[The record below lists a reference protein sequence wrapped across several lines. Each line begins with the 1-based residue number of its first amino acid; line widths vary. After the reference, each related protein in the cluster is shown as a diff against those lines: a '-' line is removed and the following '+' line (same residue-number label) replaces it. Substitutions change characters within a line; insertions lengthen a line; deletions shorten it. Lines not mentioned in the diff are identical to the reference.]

1 MDEQDR
7 LRAETRQ
14 SWNVAT
20 AAHNR
25 HKVDQARWL
34 AQGGSPLFPEE
45 LELLGE
51 VAGRRLL
58 HLLCNAG
65 QDSLA
70 LARLGARV
78 TGVDLS
84 DEAIG
89 AARSLSKDSGI
100 PAEFIE
106 ADALQYLE
114 RETRRFDVV
123 FSSYGALPW
132 LPDLERWARGAARVL
147 DPGGRL
153 VICEFHPLVWTI
165 DAEWRLSKDPYFAP
179 GQRFSAPVEDYV
191 GRSGPALAPMGYRE
205 LDAPYHNPHLAHAYQ
220 WTLADT
226 VTAIA
231 RAGLVIEGLTEYP
244 YANGCR
250 VIPSLVEGEGR
261 RLHPP
266 PGAPNVP
273 LMYGLIAR
281 R

>member
-20 AAHNR
+20 SAHNR
-25 HKVDQARWL
+25 HKVDQASWL
-34 AQGGSPLFPEE
+34 ANGGSPLFPEE
-45 LELLGE
+45 LELLGD
-51 VAGRRLL
+51 VTGRRLL

-84 DEAIG
+84 DEAIR
-89 AARSLSKDSGI
+89 AARSLSKESGI

-106 ADALQYLE
+106 EDAFSFLE
-114 RETRRFDVV
+114 RETRRFELV
-123 FSSYGALPW
+123 FSSYGALTW
-132 LPDLERWARGAARVL
+132 LPDLERWARGAARIL
-147 DPGGRL
+147 EPGGRV

-165 DAEWRLSKDPYFAP
+165 DADWRLSKDPYFAP
-179 GQRFSAPVEDYV
+179 GHRFSAPVEDYV

-205 LDAPYHNPHLAHAYQ
+205 LDTPYHNPHSAHAYQ

-226 VTAIA
+226 VTAVA
-231 RAGLVIEGLTEYP
+231 RAGPVIERLTEYP

-250 VIPSLVEGEGR
+250 VISSLVEGEGR

-266 PGAPNVP
+266 PGVPNVP

>member
-1 MDEQDR
+1 MDEHDR
-7 LRAETRQ
+7 WREETRQ

-20 AAHNR
+20 LAHNR
-25 HKVDQARWL
+25 HKLDQARWL
-34 AQGGSPLFPEE
+34 ASGGSPLFPEE
-45 LELLGE
+45 LELLGD

-70 LARLGARV
+70 LARLGAKV

-84 DEAIG
+84 DEAIL
-89 AARSLSKDSGI
+89 AAQNLSTESGI
-100 PAEFIE
+100 GAEFVRSE
-106 ADALQYLE
+106 AFQYLE
-114 RETRRFDVV
+114 HEERRFEVV
-123 FSSYGALPW
+123 FSSYGALTW
-132 LPDLERWARGAARVL
+132 LPDLDRWAQGAARVL
-147 DPGGRL
+147 EPGGRV
-153 VICEFHPLVWTI
+153 VICEFHPLVWSI

-179 GQRFSAPVEDYV
+179 GHRFSAPVEDYV

-205 LDAPYHNPHLAHAYQ
+205 LDAPFHNPHPAHAYQ

-226 VTAIA
+226 VTAVA
-231 RAGLVIEGLTEYP
+231 RAGLFIERLTEYP

-266 PGAPNVP
+266 PGVPSVP
-273 LMYGLIAR
+273 LMYGLVAR

>member
-7 LRAETRQ
+7 CREETRQ

-20 AAHNR
+20 LAHNR
-25 HKVDQARWL
+25 HKVGQAEWL
-34 AQGGSPLFPEE
+34 AAGGSPLFPEE
-45 LELLGE
+45 LELVGDL
-51 VAGRRLL
+51 VGRRLL

-84 DEAIG
+84 DEAIR
-89 AARSLSKDSGI
+89 AARALSIESGI
-100 PAEFIE
+100 AAEFVQE
-106 ADALQYLE
+106 DALQYLQ
-114 RETRRFDVV
+114 REGLRFDLV

-132 LPDLERWARGAARVL
+132 LPDLERWARGLARVL
-147 DPGGRL
+147 APGGR
-153 VICEFHPLVWTI
+153 VVVMEFHPLVWSI

-205 LDAPYHNPHLAHAYQ
+205 LDAPYHNPHPAHAYQ
-220 WTLADT
+220 WTVADI
-226 VTAIA
+226 VTAVA
-231 RAGLVIEGLTEYP
+231 QAGLTIERLTEYP

-250 VIPSLVEGEGR
+250 VIPSLVEAEGR
-261 RLHPP
+261 RLFPP
-266 PGAPNVP
+266 PGAPSVP
-273 LMYGLIAR
+273 LMLGLVAR